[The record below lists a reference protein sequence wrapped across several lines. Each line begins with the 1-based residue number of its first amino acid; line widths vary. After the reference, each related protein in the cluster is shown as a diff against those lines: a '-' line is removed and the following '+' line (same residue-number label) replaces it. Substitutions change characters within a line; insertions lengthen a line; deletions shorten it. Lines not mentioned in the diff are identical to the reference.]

1 MAIPDLTT
9 VLAERYRVTG
19 PLGAGGMATVYR
31 ADDLR
36 HGRAVAIKALRPE
49 LGVVLGA
56 DRFLQE
62 IRTTAGL
69 QHPNILPLLDSGEA
83 AGQVYYV
90 MPLVEGET
98 LRGRLAR
105 ERQLPVAETIRLL
118 KEIADALQYAHE
130 QGVIHRDIRL
140 RPGPG
145 APRIR
150 MDQGESGADSGN
162 FATRPPCGRPRA
174 ERRRGAFHLGLWL
187 PLLRQGGRARG
198 NGAGR
203 RDRPVEPDE
212 LGPPKHGCVVEH
224 PIRGCAGGEIR
235 RSPG

>member
-1 MAIPDLTT
+1 
-9 VLAERYRVTG
+9 
-19 PLGAGGMATVYR
+19 MATVYR

-36 HGRAVAIKALRPE
+36 HGRSVAIKVLRPE

-98 LRGRLAR
+98 LRGRLVR

-130 QGVIHRDIRL
+130 QGVIHRDIKPENVL
-140 RPGPG
+140 L
-145 APRIR
+145 
-150 MDQGESGADSGN
+150 S
-162 FATRPPCGRPRA
+162 
-174 ERRRGAFHLGLWL
+174 RG
-187 PLLRQGGRARG
+187 
-198 NGAGR
+198 
-203 RDRPVEPDE
+203 
-212 LGPPKHGCVVEH
+212 HGTLTD
-224 PIRGCAGGEIR
+224 P
-235 RSPG
+235 